1 VIVFDI
7 ISGTLAKKARLEIL
21 MDDGYWP
28 VFSTQKARASKAHWD
43 MVGEGFIKELDFGR
57 VWLRLNANGEGEKEE
72 ILAEK
77 KIDAK
82 KFLETALDGPTLF
95 ELTDANGENQSTV
108 VIAAKFV
115 PVPIKLSPRESISSA
130 FLFSRI

>member
-1 VIVFDI
+1 MIVFDI
-7 ISGTLAKKARLEIL
+7 VSGTLAKKARLEIL

-28 VFSTQKARASKAHWD
+28 VFSTQKSRAFKAHWD

-57 VWLRLNANGEGEKEE
+57 VWLRLNANGDGEKEE

-82 KFLETALDGPTLF
+82 KFLETALDGPASF
-95 ELTDANGENQSTV
+95 ELIDVNGESQSTV

-130 FLFSRI
+130 SLFTRI

>member
-1 VIVFDI
+1 M
-7 ISGTLAKKARLEIL
+7 LAKKSRLEIL

-28 VFSTQKARASKAHWD
+28 VFSTQKSRASNAQWD

-57 VWLRLNANGEGEKEE
+57 VWLRLNGNGEGEKEE

-82 KFLETALDGPTLF
+82 SFLELALDGPTAF
-95 ELTDANGENQSTV
+95 ELADINGENKSTV

-115 PVPIKLSPRESISSA
+115 PVPIKLSPRESMNSA
-130 FLFSRI
+130 YF